1 MTVYLSGPMTGHT
14 DLNFPSF
21 TEAAQRLRAAGM
33 HVISPHEHQEDG
45 PPKPW
50 TFYLRKD
57 LRLLLECDTIIMLT
71 GWRNS
76 RGAVLE
82 RHVAAELGMTIREL
96 ADVYHDLAHRKVTKP
111 SAVVR
116 LATGGHR

>member
-1 MTVYLSGPMTGHT
+1 MTAYLSGPMSGHT
-14 DLNFPSF
+14 DLNFPAF
-21 TEAAQRLRAAGM
+21 TEAARRLRSAGM
-33 HVISPHEHQEDG
+33 HIISPHEHQETG
-45 PPKPW
+45 PAKPW
-50 TFYLRKD
+50 TYYLRKD
-57 LRLLLECDTIIMLT
+57 IRLMLDCDTIIMLT

-82 RHVAAELGMTIREL
+82 RHIAAELGMRIREL

-116 LATGGHR
+116 IGGRR

>member
-1 MTVYLSGPMTGHT
+1 MPAYLSGPMTGHT

-21 TEAAQRLRAAGM
+21 TEAAQRLRAAGLTI
-33 HVISPHEHQEDG
+33 ISPHEHQEDG
-45 PPKPW
+45 SPKPW

-57 LRLLLECDTIIMLT
+57 LRLLLDCDTIIMLS

-82 RHVAAELGMTIREL
+82 RHVAAELGMRIRDI
-96 ADVYHDLAHRKVTKP
+96 ADVYHDLAHRTVTKP

-116 LATGGHR
+116 ITGARR